1 MERFAGRVVVV
12 TGAGSGIG
20 EATARRFSQE
30 GAAVVLVGDHR
41 NNIAKV
47 AKSLPRERT
56 MVRVADV
63 AKYGEVEAA
72 VESAV
77 RTFGGLD
84 VMVNNAGVFAGST
97 VTKTKL
103 SEWQKVMDTNAGG
116 VFNGSRAALP
126 HLIRRRGCIVN
137 TSSVSGLAADWEMA
151 AYNASKG
158 AVSNLTRAMAL
169 DYGSRGVRVNAVAPS
184 LTLTEMTKGMVKNR
198 RLVKKF
204 MERMPIGRIAQP
216 DDIAAVIAFLA
227 SEDARFVNGVILPV
241 DGGVTASNGQPNA
254 G

>member
-1 MERFAGRVVVV
+1 MERFAGKAVIV

-20 EATARRFSQE
+20 EATVRRFSEE

-41 NNIAKV
+41 NNLARV
-47 AKSLPRERT
+47 AKDLPKDRT
-56 MVRVADV
+56 LVRVADV

-72 VESAV
+72 VESAA
-77 RTFGGLD
+77 RTFGRLD

-97 VTKTKL
+97 VTKTKPAD
-103 SEWQKVMDTNAGG
+103 WQKVMDTNAGG

-126 HLIRRRGCIVN
+126 WLIKRRGCIVN
-137 TSSVSGLAADWEMA
+137 TSSVSGIGADWGMA

-169 DYGSRGVRVNAVAPS
+169 DYGARGVRVNAVAPS
-184 LTLTEMTKGMVKNR
+184 LTVTNMTRGMVKNR
-198 RLVKKF
+198 KLVAKF
-204 MERMPIGRIAQP
+204 MERMPIGRVAQP
-216 DDIAAVIAFLA
+216 ADIAAVIAFLA
-227 SEDARFVNGVILPV
+227 SDDARFVNGVILPV
-241 DGGVTASNGQPNA
+241 DGGLTASNGQPNA